1 MMPADATPPEPAVP
15 PVIWELPN
23 VRDIAIRRGRGE
35 PPPQLA
41 YFRSSV
47 PDLPDVVEF
56 EVVLDGPLPARA
68 MPPVLYV
75 GETPVFQRRADPDTH
90 RYVFQAAPDRLRQ
103 GEEVTFGWLNDP
115 PQQRKPTGARYQT
128 P

>member
-1 MMPADATPPEPAVP
+1 MSADATPPEPPVP
-15 PVIWELPN
+15 PVVWELPN
-23 VRDIAIRRGRGE
+23 VRDIAIRRGHGE

-56 EVVLDGPLPARA
+56 EVVLDGPLPARG

-75 GETPVFQRRADPDTH
+75 GETPVFQRRVDPEAY
-90 RYVFQAAPDRLRQ
+90 RYVFQAPPDRLRQ

-115 PQQRKPTGARYQT
+115 PQQRKPTGVRYQV